1 MKRRIKNRKWM
12 AFLLA
17 AFMTL
22 TTAPG
27 VVMAEEMPG
36 GSADVEVVSD
46 TENTDRTDTVEETAG
61 QCTVTEGC
69 TLEEGHAGECV
80 LASNDEEE
88 INNASMSGY
97 CGGDTTSGEHTYTY
111 PTGDTTGIQKVYE
124 NISWSL
130 SSNGDD
136 TYKLTLSGSG
146 IMADWVYVGGAIR
159 TAVVSSPW
167 SDYSDKITEIQMD
180 SGITLGKRAFQG
192 LSVLTCFSIPSDITV
207 IPEYAFADCISLN
220 NVTIPQTVVS
230 IGTAAFRACDT
241 MTEIDFPSS
250 VVEWGDSIMI
260 GCQNL
265 KTVQLPSN
273 MTEIPQGMFRD
284 CAALEN
290 INFPD
295 NLTGIGNNAFSGCNS
310 LAFLDLSNTKLV
322 TIGSSFSGISS
333 LKQVCLPATVKTVG
347 ENAFTGTGLTSIMLP
362 PKVDFI
368 MGTAFGTADTPCSS
382 LIAAVMKTEP
392 FDIYEEND
400 SGAGG
405 EYWNRI
411 GSGIFKNIGENS
423 VVYFEGDK
431 VPLAFS
437 GAYAENR
444 INPDHTALAVTN
456 GGTFKE
462 GTVFEAG
469 KLSDNFRDGGIFGG
483 WYDNPEF
490 TGSPVTSAVPGA
502 TYYAKWI
509 SLADMEIKYGESAV
523 MKTTDTSLSVEN
535 LSDWSTSDDK
545 VVTVDQEG
553 NIKAEGTGTAVITA
567 TGNFGG
573 KETTFKAVITVTPRE
588 LVYSYTSGE
597 PGSGSITYP
606 YTEGHHALSDSLK
619 FSWKD
624 DADQIVTLEEG
635 KDINY
640 TYTVTDA
647 GASGGGTEYTY
658 DYLPMPAGV
667 YKNVKF
673 NLLNPNYTFVL
684 QDGSSREY
692 LELDVNVT
700 DAGNTRAY
708 LAGVKPTGSEFTYDG
723 KGKLPVS
730 GILQAYDKNSG
741 TSDFIDI
748 GTFTVNIEGL
758 NDTEFDEE
766 VSGIAAG
773 TDIGAVEG
781 LDLPTEPGTYVIIIS
796 ACENGRYIYKS
807 QVFSI
812 ARATVTITP
821 DNQSVHVGDAMP
833 EFTYTVS
840 GLAEDHSLA
849 VSPTLTCSAE
859 NTDTAGTYVITAE
872 NAEVPDTEHYNSEII
887 YGQGT
892 LTITEQ
898 DHTHSYGTEWK
909 YDNNNHWHECTCGA
923 KADEAAHTYGEWAV
937 TKQASSAE
945 TGVRERTC
953 TVCGY
958 RQTESI
964 PAVGTENT
972 GKKDVPSTGDD
983 NEMTYPLF
991 FLFGSFG
998 LGVLALFYAKRKRGN
1013 L

>member
-1 MKRRIKNRKWM
+1 M

-111 PTGDTTGIQKVYE
+111 PIGDTTGIQKVYE

-192 LSVLTCFSIPSDITV
+192 LSVLTSFSIPSEITV

-295 NLTGIGNNAFSGCNS
+295 NLTDIGNNAFSGCNS

-347 ENAFTGTGLTSIMLP
+347 ENAFTGTGLTSIILP

-382 LIAAVMKTEP
+382 LIAAVLKTEP

-444 INPDHTALAVTN
+444 INSDHTALAVTN

-523 MKTTDTSLSVEN
+523 MKTTDTSISVEN

-606 YTEGHHALSDSLK
+606 YTEGHHVLSDSLK

-635 KDINY
+635 KDIDY

-667 YKNVKF
+667 YTDVKF

-684 QDGSSREY
+684 EDGSTREY

-700 DAGNTRAY
+700 AEGNTRAY
-708 LAGVKPTGSEFTYDG
+708 LAGVKSADSTKFTYDG

-730 GILQAYDKNSG
+730 GILQAYDKNSE
-741 TSDFIDI
+741 TSDPIDI

-766 VSGIAAG
+766 VSGIATG

-812 ARATVTITP
+812 AKATVTITP

-840 GLAEDHSLA
+840 GLAEGHSLA

-859 NTDTAGTYVITAE
+859 NTDTAGTYVITAD
-872 NAEVPDTEHYNSEII
+872 NAEVPDTEHYNSEIV

-892 LTITEQ
+892 LSITEQ
-898 DHTHSYGTEWK
+898 DHTQSYDPGST
-909 YDNNNHWHECTCGA
+909 
-923 KADEAAHTYGEWAV
+923 
-937 TKQASSAE
+937 
-945 TGVRERTC
+945 
-953 TVCGY
+953 
-958 RQTESI
+958 